1 VTAFH
6 QLRPLKHFEEKAM
19 TRSIIALMML
29 LLAAVALAAP
39 VPTPQPFK
47 TGWDKPVDPDKDCK
61 FTRDKDSLTIEL
73 PGTDHDYYP
82 LRDRVNAPRLLRDI
96 EGDFDIQ
103 VRVRM
108 DRRPSATSTVKGQP
122 SLVSGGF
129 LLIPPKTYGITC
141 IRLEFGVA
149 GQGDDTNGYAA
160 LKHQDTAGGRS
171 DARWGRE
178 WKDWSLPEKAD
189 RAYLRLVRRGE
200 KLYPSISPDG
210 EKWAL
215 LMGGQ
220 YGRLPAKLKVGLAA
234 YSTSAEPAKVRFDQF
249 KLIQGQKKKR

>member
-1 VTAFH
+1 
-6 QLRPLKHFEEKAM
+6 LRHFEDKAM
-19 TRSIIALMML
+19 TRSIIVLVSL
-29 LLAAVALAAP
+29 LLAAVTLAAP
-39 VPTPQPFK
+39 VPAPQAFK
-47 TGWDKPVDPDKDCK
+47 KGWDEPVDPDKDCK

-96 EGDFDIQ
+96 EGDFDLH

-108 DRRPSATSTVKGQP
+108 ERRPSATSTVKGQP

-129 LLIPPKTYGITC
+129 LLIPPKAFGLAC
-141 IRLEFGVA
+141 IRLEFGIA
-149 GQGDDTNGYAA
+149 GEGTDADGYAA
-160 LKHQDTAGGRS
+160 LKHQNFTKGRM

-189 RAYLRLVRRGE
+189 HAYLRLVRRGE

-215 LMGGQ
+215 LMAGQ
-220 YGRLPAKLKVGLAA
+220 YGRLPVKLKVGLAA
-234 YSTSAEPAKVRFDQF
+234 YSTSAEPSKVRFDQF
-249 KLIQGQKKKR
+249 KLTQGQKKR